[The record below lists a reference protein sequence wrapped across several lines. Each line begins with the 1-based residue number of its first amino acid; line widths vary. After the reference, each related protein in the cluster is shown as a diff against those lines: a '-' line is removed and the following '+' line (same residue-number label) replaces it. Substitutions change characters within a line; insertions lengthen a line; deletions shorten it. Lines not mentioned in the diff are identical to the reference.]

1 MRPTLVFCELV
12 TPAPG
17 VGSAA
22 RRRALF
28 LSREAQGTDLVSAPG
43 DFRTAARGGWR
54 YRVRRKPRC
63 RIGARPPGL
72 GRPSA
77 GCPLGDGAGPAG
89 VGGRGRLQEEG
100 LEGVSPEGRA
110 GPAPHLNTGR
120 GSGAWGETAAGRGGL
135 EHEAACSC
143 AGTGG
148 LCTPL
153 MKQETPIS
161 PWVLRRP
168 RAESP
173 EGTGG

>member
-22 RRRALF
+22 RRRASF
-28 LSREAQGTDLVSAPG
+28 LSREAQGADLVSAPG

-63 RIGARPPGL
+63 GIGTRPPGL

-110 GPAPHLNTGR
+110 DPAPHLNTGR
-120 GSGAWGETAAGRGGL
+120 EVPEPGGRRPLEEVAWGSMKRPVAVPGQAGSAP
-135 EHEAACSC
+135 H
-143 AGTGG
+143 
-148 LCTPL
+148 
-153 MKQETPIS
+153 
-161 PWVLRRP
+161 
-168 RAESP
+168 
-173 EGTGG
+173 